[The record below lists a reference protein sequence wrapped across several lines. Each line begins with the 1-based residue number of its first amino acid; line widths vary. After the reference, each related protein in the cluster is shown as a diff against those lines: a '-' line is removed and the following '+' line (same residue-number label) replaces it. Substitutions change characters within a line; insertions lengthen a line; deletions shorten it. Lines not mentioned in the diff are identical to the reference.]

1 MTVETKSFRRDRL
14 DLRVALF
21 DKSVLVLAGLA
32 IVSGVACWWIAGAQA
47 VTDSLYNDVFMFL
60 ELAPKMAIAF
70 FVAALVT
77 ALVPRAF
84 IAKWLGEKAGFKG
97 VALATGVGAVT
108 PGGPMISFP
117 LVSSLSKAG
126 AARSTVI
133 AYLTSWET
141 LGFQRIMIWE
151 IPLLGVEYT
160 LMRFIASIPLPF
172 VAALVADYLPRNEE
186 EKRLAALAEAKDEA
200 SVKEDPQ
207 AKS

>member
-14 DLRVALF
+14 DLRAALF
-21 DKSVLVLAGLA
+21 DKSVLVLAALA
-32 IVSGVACWWIAGAQA
+32 AISGILCWRIAGADA
-47 VTDSLYNDVFMFL
+47 VLTSLEDDVFMFL
-60 ELAPKMAIAF
+60 ALAPKMAIAF

-117 LVSSLSKAG
+117 LVASLSKAG

-133 AYLTSWET
+133 AYLISWET

-172 VAALVADYLPRNEE
+172 VAAMVADYLPRNEE
-186 EKRLAALAEAKDEA
+186 EKRLAALAEAKDEEGG
-200 SVKEDPQ
+200 KDPQ
-207 AKS
+207 ARS

>member
-14 DLRVALF
+14 DLRAALF
-21 DKSVLVLAGLA
+21 DTSVLVLGGLA
-32 IVSGVACWWIAGAQA
+32 AISGAVCWWLVGPDA
-47 VTDSLYNDVFMFL
+47 VVTSMEDDVFMFL
-60 ELAPKMAIAF
+60 ALAPKMAIAF

-84 IAKWLGEKAGFKG
+84 IAKWLGEQAGMKG
-97 VALATGVGAVT
+97 VALATGIGAVT

-133 AYLTSWET
+133 AYLISWET

-172 VAALVADYLPRNEE
+172 VAAMVADYLPRNEE
-186 EKRLAALAEAKDEA
+186 EKRLAALAEAKAEA
-200 SVKEDPQ
+200 NAKDSQVKL
-207 AKS
+207 

>member
-14 DLRVALF
+14 DLRAALF
-21 DKSVLVLAGLA
+21 DKSVLVLAALA
-32 IVSGVACWWIAGAQA
+32 AISGILCWRIAGADA
-47 VTDSLYNDVFMFL
+47 VLTSMEDDVFMFL
-60 ELAPKMAIAF
+60 ALAPKMAIAF

-117 LVSSLSKAG
+117 LVASLSKAG

-133 AYLTSWET
+133 AYLISWET

-160 LMRFIASIPLPF
+160 LMRFIASLPLPF
-172 VAALVADYLPRNEE
+172 VAAMVADYLPRNEE
-186 EKRLAALAEAKDEA
+186 EKRLAALAEAKDEEGG
-200 SVKEDPQ
+200 KDPQ
-207 AKS
+207 ARS

>member
-14 DLRVALF
+14 DLRAALF
-21 DKSVLVLAGLA
+21 DTSVLVLAGLA
-32 IVSGVACWWIAGAQA
+32 LVAGAACWWIAGPDA
-47 VTDSLYNDVFMFL
+47 VADSLYKDVFMFL
-60 ELAPKMAIAF
+60 DLAPKMAIAF

-97 VALATGVGAVT
+97 VALATGIGAVT

-126 AARSTVI
+126 ASRSTVI

-141 LGFQRIMIWE
+141 LGFQRILIWE
-151 IPLLGVEYT
+151 IPLLGIEYT
-160 LMRFIASIPLPF
+160 VMRFIGSLPLPF

-186 EKRLAALAEAKDEA
+186 EKRLIAVAQAKEEDNA
-200 SVKEDPQ
+200 KDPQ

>member
-14 DLRVALF
+14 DLRAALF
-21 DKSVLVLAGLA
+21 DKSVLVLAALA
-32 IVSGVACWWIAGAQA
+32 AISGILCWRIAGADA
-47 VTDSLYNDVFMFL
+47 VLASLEDDVFMFL
-60 ELAPKMAIAF
+60 ALAPKMAIAF

-117 LVSSLSKAG
+117 LVASLSKAG

-133 AYLTSWET
+133 AYLISWET

-172 VAALVADYLPRNEE
+172 VAAMVADYLPRNEE
-186 EKRLAALAEAKDEA
+186 EKRLAALAEAKDEEGG
-200 SVKEDPQ
+200 KDPQ
-207 AKS
+207 ARS

>member
-14 DLRVALF
+14 DLRAALF
-21 DKSVLVLAGLA
+21 DKSVLVLAALA
-32 IVSGVACWWIAGAQA
+32 AISGILCWRIAGADA
-47 VTDSLYNDVFMFL
+47 VLTSLEDDVFMFQA
-60 ELAPKMAIAF
+60 LAPKMAIAF

-117 LVSSLSKAG
+117 LVASLSKAG

-133 AYLTSWET
+133 AYLISWET

-172 VAALVADYLPRNEE
+172 VAAMVADYLPRNEE
-186 EKRLAALAEAKDEA
+186 EKRLAALAEAKDEEGG
-200 SVKEDPQ
+200 KDPQ
-207 AKS
+207 ARS

>member
-14 DLRVALF
+14 DLRAALF
-21 DKSVLVLAGLA
+21 DKSVLVIAALAA
-32 IVSGVACWWIAGAQA
+32 ISGILCWRIAGADA
-47 VTDSLYNDVFMFL
+47 VLTSLEDDVFMFL
-60 ELAPKMAIAF
+60 ALAPKMAIAF

-117 LVSSLSKAG
+117 LVASLSKAG

-133 AYLTSWET
+133 AYLISWET

-172 VAALVADYLPRNEE
+172 VAAMVADYLPRNEE
-186 EKRLAALAEAKDEA
+186 EKRLAALAEAKDEEGG
-200 SVKEDPQ
+200 KDPQ
-207 AKS
+207 ARS

>member
-32 IVSGVACWWIAGAQA
+32 AISGILCWRIAGVDA
-47 VTDSLYNDVFMFL
+47 VLTSMEDDVFMFL
-60 ELAPKMAIAF
+60 ALAPKMAIAF

-117 LVSSLSKAG
+117 LVASLSKAG

-133 AYLTSWET
+133 AYLISWET

-172 VAALVADYLPRNEE
+172 VAAMVADYLPRNEE

-200 SVKEDPQ
+200 SAKDPQ
-207 AKS
+207 ARS

>member
-14 DLRVALF
+14 DLRAALF
-21 DKSVLVLAGLA
+21 DKSVLVLAALA
-32 IVSGVACWWIAGAQA
+32 AISGILCWRIAGADA
-47 VTDSLYNDVFMFL
+47 VLTSMEDDVFMFL
-60 ELAPKMAIAF
+60 ALAPKMAIAF

-117 LVSSLSKAG
+117 LVASLSKAG

-133 AYLTSWET
+133 AYLISWET

-172 VAALVADYLPRNEE
+172 VAAMVADYLPRNEE
-186 EKRLAALAEAKDEA
+186 EKRLAALAEAKDEEGG
-200 SVKEDPQ
+200 KDPQ
-207 AKS
+207 ARS

>member
-14 DLRVALF
+14 DLRAALF
-21 DKSVLVLAGLA
+21 DKSVLVLAALA
-32 IVSGVACWWIAGAQA
+32 AISGVLCWRIAGADA
-47 VTDSLYNDVFMFL
+47 VLTSMEDDVFMFL
-60 ELAPKMAIAF
+60 ALAPKMAIAF

-117 LVSSLSKAG
+117 LVASLSKAG

-133 AYLTSWET
+133 AYLISWET

-172 VAALVADYLPRNEE
+172 VAAMVADYLPRNEE
-186 EKRLAALAEAKDEA
+186 EKRLAALAEAKDEEGG
-200 SVKEDPQ
+200 KDPQ
-207 AKS
+207 ARS

>member
-14 DLRVALF
+14 DLRAALF
-21 DKSVLVLAGLA
+21 DKSVLVLAALA
-32 IVSGVACWWIAGAQA
+32 AISGILCWRIAGADA
-47 VTDSLYNDVFMFL
+47 VLASMEDDVFMFQA
-60 ELAPKMAIAF
+60 LAPKMAIAF

-117 LVSSLSKAG
+117 LVASLSKAG

-133 AYLTSWET
+133 AYLISWET

-172 VAALVADYLPRNEE
+172 VAAMVADYLPRNEE
-186 EKRLAALAEAKDEA
+186 EKRLAALAEAKDEEGG
-200 SVKEDPQ
+200 KDPQ
-207 AKS
+207 ARS